1 MKMSTSV
8 IVAGI
13 CGCVVGSM
21 ATAQLV
27 SSQGSNPLEG
37 TLSHVSFAVR
47 DVDHTAQVF
56 ADVFGVE
63 APPSTIYRDIP
74 YGPRFPGK
82 VMHAKSTNVRV
93 NGVSFEF
100 IEPLEG
106 DSPWKDFID
115 ERGEGIHHVGFNVP
129 NVQQAR
135 EALEAKGGTWTQA
148 YMDFAAYVDMQPV
161 LPITFEVTPGAP
173 PGGNR

>member
-63 APPSTIYRDIP
+63 APPSTIYRDLP

-93 NGVSFEF
+93 NDVSFEF
-100 IEPLEG
+100 IEPLDGE
-106 DSPWKDFID
+106 SPWKDFI
-115 ERGEGIHHVGFNVP
+115 EEKGEGVHHIGFSVAD
-129 NVQQAR
+129 VQLAR
-135 EALEAKGGTWTQA
+135 EALEAKGGTWVQD
-148 YMDFAAYVDMQPV
+148 YMGFAAYVDMHPV
-161 LPITFEVTPGAP
+161 VPITFEITPGAP
-173 PGGNR
+173 DRGN